1 MITFTL
7 RIVLFQEITFQYVM
21 PLVVLAVRF
30 FLTLILN
37 YLLDYFFFDIIETI
51 MIMLHMNVVIVNLLN
66 KDCSDW
72 IAGYKNY
79 E

>member
-1 MITFTL
+1 MMITFTL

-37 YLLDYFFFDIIETI
+37 YLLDYFFFWHHWD
-51 MIMLHMNVVIVNLLN
+51 HNDNVTYECC
-66 KDCSDW
+66 DCKST
-72 IAGYKNY
+72 

>member
-1 MITFTL
+1 MMITFTL

-37 YLLDYFFFDIIETI
+37 YLLDYFFLTS
-51 MIMLHMNVVIVNLLN
+51 LRP
-66 KDCSDW
+66 
-72 IAGYKNY
+72 
-79 E
+79 